1 MRLTSSLRSDGPV
14 DAAGPDGAIDGANG
28 RAANSPLEVG
38 PRTPTPTGPWKPGQ
52 RTPASHSAH
61 QAASASHPRTYA
73 EDAPKVA

>member
-1 MRLTSSLRSDGPV
+1 MTLTTSLRSDGPV

-38 PRTPTPTGPWKPGQ
+38 QRMPTPTGPWKPGQ

-61 QAASASHPRTYA
+61 KAASARHTRPYGEVMTQRA
-73 EDAPKVA
+73 